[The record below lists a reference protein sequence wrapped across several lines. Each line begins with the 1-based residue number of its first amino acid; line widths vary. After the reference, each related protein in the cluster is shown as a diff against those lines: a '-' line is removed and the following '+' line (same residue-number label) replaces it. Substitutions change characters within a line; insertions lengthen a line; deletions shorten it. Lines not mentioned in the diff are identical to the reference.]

1 MNAFT
6 GFSEG
11 FRCFLKAIPFIF
23 KNKLAWVFFIPL
35 LLNVAL
41 YVSGF
46 ALMEYLSNFL
56 SNYLNNWLLGYSN
69 TRIIAI
75 LPGILLVIVK
85 LLFHILFF
93 FVFAYFSGYVILI
106 VLSPLFA
113 WLSERTDQILNKT
126 EYPFNWT
133 QFFKDIA
140 RGIQIAFRNL
150 FYELGITLLVII
162 ATLIP
167 VVNIISGPLSAVL
180 LFFIT
185 SYFYGFSYMDYT
197 CERKKI
203 KKNESILLIRKY
215 KGMAIANGTLFS
227 VTLLIPFCGIMLAGF
242 SAIIASVGATL
253 AMNELPEIKNINT

>member
-1 MNAFT
+1 M
-6 GFSEG
+6 
-11 FRCFLKAIPFIF
+11 
-23 KNKLAWVFFIPL
+23 
-35 LLNVAL
+35 
-41 YVSGF
+41 
-46 ALMEYLSNFL
+46 
-56 SNYLNNWLLGYSN
+56 
-69 TRIIAI
+69 
-75 LPGILLVIVK
+75 
-85 LLFHILFF
+85 
-93 FVFAYFSGYVILI
+93 
-106 VLSPLFA
+106 
-113 WLSERTDQILNKT
+113 
-126 EYPFNWT
+126 
-133 QFFKDIA
+133 
-140 RGIQIAFRNL
+140 AFRNL

-203 KKNESILLIRKY
+203 KKNDSILLIRKY

-227 VTLLIPFCGIMLAGF
+227 VTLLIPFCGIMLASF